1 MARRQSFQTIAWFHD
16 LYKRALL
23 DLDPPY
29 QRRSVWNQEY
39 KDYFIDTI
47 LLDYP
52 APAIFI
58 YEEIDPNGVAIY
70 KVVDG
75 KQRLTTIFE
84 FIDNKYPI
92 YDKATLTQNAGKYF
106 NQLEQEV
113 KRKFWAY
120 DFLVEYL
127 HSNDENIINDIFNR
141 INKNVA
147 KLTPQELRHAKF
159 DGEFIRVAEYYAE
172 LLFDQLPKGFPRIGY
187 TSLSKMKD
195 VELVADLLL
204 LIENGPQGYNQIEL
218 DQEFSSREDFWD
230 RKDEVVSKFDNTLQ
244 LLKQIT
250 AIKTDFVGTR
260 FKNQNDFYSLFGALL
275 TLIHEQIAL
284 NIQEVAD
291 NLMKFVDIL
300 ETESERLKYPIA
312 IKYWENVRTAPNQT
326 LPRKERIE
334 IILKVFNGEFFDIGK

>member
-1 MARRQSFQTIAWFHD
+1 MARRQNFQTIAWFHD

-92 YDKATLTQNAGKYF
+92 YDKATLTQYAGEYF
-106 NQLEQEV
+106 NELDQDV
-113 KRKFWAY
+113 KKKFWAY

-147 KLTPQELRHAKF
+147 KLTAQELRHAKF
-159 DGEFIRVAEYYAE
+159 DGEFIRAAENHAE
-172 LLFDQLPKGFPRIGY
+172 LLFEQLPKGFPRIGY

-204 LIENGPQGYNQIEL
+204 LIESGPQGYNQIEL
-218 DQEFSSREDFWD
+218 DQEFSNRDQFWD
-230 RKDEVVSKFDNTLQ
+230 QKDEVVSKFNSTMR
-244 LLKQIT
+244 LLKNIT
-250 AIKTDFVGTR
+250 DTANELASTR
-260 FKNQNDFYSLFGALL
+260 FRNQNDFYSLFGALL
-275 TLIHEQIAL
+275 RISDRISEI
-284 NIQEVAD
+284 NID
-291 NLMKFVDIL
+291 NLIQNLFRFVRIL
-300 ETESERLKYPIA
+300 DDESERQKFPLA
-312 IKYWENVRTAPNQT
+312 NKYWENVRTAPNQT

-334 IILKVFNGEFFDIGK
+334 IILKVIDGEFFGIVK